1 MGIIINEYLVDRFF
15 HVEAWRKAW
24 PKYYKEND
32 IVAKKPKRVFHQKTI
47 KIPTSKYKSLK
58 DLRYQIKSR
67 HLSTHKNGQA
77 IDYGEQVYKAKNGV
91 VIKENC
97 SIYGFRTIQYIQFCK

>member
-15 HVEAWRKAW
+15 HMKAWRKSW
-24 PKYYKEND
+24 PKYYKDN
-32 IVAKKPKRVFHQKTI
+32 PKRVFHQKTI

-58 DLRYQIKSR
+58 DLRYQIKSK
-67 HLSTHKNGQA
+67 HLLTHKNGQA
-77 IDYGEQVYKAKNGV
+77 INHGEQVYKAKNGI

-97 SIYGFRTIQYIQFCK
+97 SMYGFRTIQYIQFCK